1 MLNEAQSARAPAVV
15 ETATGI
21 TKFPGSDQRIV
32 PSIGPVLMGD
42 ANKTSLRRR
51 VLIADDHALLRF
63 GLQAL
68 LSTKHADVEIDEA
81 SCLQDALEVYRVH
94 PDTSLVLLD
103 LNMGDC
109 RGLQGLR
116 QFKEQ
121 FPEARIAVFSAT
133 QDQFVIQQAQAL
145 GAVGYIAKSNEPAII
160 SQMIVALL
168 HSESAGGRVGFP
180 GLTRSASYDLV
191 AELGPRQLEILDL
204 VLFGCTNQEISTAT
218 NLSIGTVKNYVSV
231 VLLALDVKSRS
242 HLISLFR

>member
-1 MLNEAQSARAPAVV
+1 MLIEAHSVSASAVV
-15 ETATGI
+15 GTALGI
-21 TKFPGSDQRIV
+21 TRFPGFNQ
-32 PSIGPVLMGD
+32 SIAPLVGPMVSRG
-42 ANKTSLRRR
+42 SGESGLRRR
-51 VLIADDHALLRF
+51 VLIADDHALLRV

-68 LSTKHADVEIDEA
+68 LGAEHADVEIVEA
-81 SCLQDALEVYRVH
+81 SCLQDALEVYRAN
-94 PDTSLVLLD
+94 PDIGLVLLD

-116 QFKEQ
+116 QFKER

-145 GAVGYIAKSNEPAII
+145 GAVAYIVKSNVPAVIL
-160 SQMIVALL
+160 QMIVALL
-168 HSESAGGRVGFP
+168 RRESAGGMAGFP

-204 VLFGCTNQEISTAT
+204 VLFGCTNQEISAAT
-218 NLSIGTVKNYVSV
+218 NLSLGTVKNYVSV